1 MTRLT
6 GCALASAPVSPKK
19 RSSIPSPRGEREC
32 GRSSE
37 PNVLDASIVIGW
49 LLGEAEVAR
58 QAHAVRSRFES
69 GEVALVPS
77 LWALEVANSLVV
89 NERRRRID
97 AETVEAG
104 FRILR
109 ALPVRVA
116 STSTRTV
123 LDHVAVLARDQ
134 QLTSYDALYLRLA
147 IQRNLPLATGDKKGL
162 VRAAEALGVPL
173 LLPA

>member
-1 MTRLT
+1 M
-6 GCALASAPVSPKK
+6 SAA
-19 RSSIPSPRGEREC
+19 
-32 GRSSE
+32 E
-37 PNVLDASIVIGW
+37 PPNPTFVLDASVVIGW
-49 LLGEAEVAR
+49 LLGESEVAKE
-58 QAHAVRSRFES
+58 ALAVRSRFES

-77 LWALEVANSLVV
+77 LWALEVTNSLVV
-89 NERRRRID
+89 NERRGRID
-97 AETVEAG
+97 AETVESS

-116 STSTRTV
+116 STTARTV
-123 LDHVAVLARDQ
+123 LAHVAELAREQ

-173 LLPA
+173 LSAGS